1 MDVQYQLRM
10 CGEGV
15 MVSAGASGRASYPIS
30 TKHTHNNIMTPT
42 SNYTES
48 MVSPPGMADYWKM
61 PTPQVQNEILKHEVQ
76 QSKVTHPLDQYVQFV
91 RARTSAMQAVYYV

>member
-1 MDVQYQLRM
+1 
-10 CGEGV
+10 
-15 MVSAGASGRASYPIS
+15 
-30 TKHTHNNIMTPT
+30 
-42 SNYTES
+42 